1 VATIVRREDYF
12 DAALAILATN
22 DHAGLKQA
30 RLCSHLEVTTGS
42 FYNYF
47 ESWAQ
52 FKTEFLQ
59 HWLESQTL
67 QLAAAARLEGSMT
80 RRLRLLVEFACS
92 LPHSA
97 ESAIRGWSHSD
108 SGVHEVQSKV
118 DDLRYAVVAEAVTQY
133 LGSREEAERFA
144 RLALYTLVGYQQT
157 VPLQDVSSLR
167 WSLAYLL
174 GTLLPAEEA
183 AGLFPPD
190 SFPPNI
196 GTSGSEASNSE
207 TSNPEASDSEASNT
221 EASA

>member
-1 VATIVRREDYF
+1 MATTVRREDYF

-59 HWLESQTL
+59 HWLERQTL

-108 SGVHEVQSKV
+108 SGVHEVQSEV
-118 DDLRYAVVAEAVTQY
+118 DDLRYAVVAEAVAQY
-133 LGSREEAERFA
+133 LGSRDQAERFA

-196 GTSGSEASNSE
+196 GTSGFEVSNPE
-207 TSNPEASDSEASNT
+207 TSNPEASDSEAS
-221 EASA
+221 A

>member
-1 VATIVRREDYF
+1 MATIVRREDYF

-108 SGVHEVQSKV
+108 SGVHEVQSEV
-118 DDLRYAVVAEAVTQY
+118 DDLRYAVVAEAVAQY
-133 LGSREEAERFA
+133 LGSRRQAERFA

-157 VPLQDVSSLR
+157 VPLQDVNSLR

-183 AGLFPPD
+183 AGIFPPD
-190 SFPPNI
+190 SFPPNL
-196 GTSGSEASNSE
+196 GTSGSEVSNPD
-207 TSNPEASDSEASNT
+207 TSNPEASNT
-221 EASA
+221 EASNTKASA

>member
-1 VATIVRREDYF
+1 MATTVRREDYF

-108 SGVHEVQSKV
+108 SGVHEVQSEV
-118 DDLRYAVVAEAVTQY
+118 DDLRYAVVAEAVAQY
-133 LGSREEAERFA
+133 LGSRDQAERFA

-183 AGLFPPD
+183 TGLFPPD

-196 GTSGSEASNSE
+196 GTSGFEVSNPE
-207 TSNPEASDSEASNT
+207 TSNPEASDSEAS
-221 EASA
+221 A

>member
-1 VATIVRREDYF
+1 MATIVRREDYF

-59 HWLESQTL
+59 HWLDSQTL
-67 QLAAAARLEGSMT
+67 QHTAAARLEGSLP
-80 RRLRLLVEFACS
+80 RRLRLLIDLACG

-97 ESAIRGWSHSD
+97 ESALRGWSHSD

-118 DDLRYAVVAEAVTQY
+118 DELRYAVVAEAVAQY
-133 LGSREEAERFA
+133 IGSREEADRFA

-167 WSLAYLL
+167 WSLGYLL
-174 GTLLPAEEA
+174 RTLLPPDEA
-183 AGLFPPD
+183 DRLF
-190 SFPPNI
+190 S
-196 GTSGSEASNSE
+196 SNSV
-207 TSNPEASDSEASNT
+207 
-221 EASA
+221 

>member
-59 HWLESQTL
+59 HWLENQTL

-118 DDLRYAVVAEAVTQY
+118 DELRYAVVAEAVAQY
-133 LGSREEAERFA
+133 IGSREQAERFA
-144 RLALYTLVGYQQT
+144 RLALYALVGYQQT
-157 VPLQDVSSLR
+157 VPLQDVNSLR

-174 GTLLPAEEA
+174 GTLLPEEEA
-183 AGLFPPD
+183 AGLFPSD
-190 SFPPNI
+190 SFPPNA
-196 GTSGSEASNSE
+196 GTSGSEVSNPE
-207 TSNPEASDSEASNT
+207 TSNPEAST
-221 EASA
+221 

>member
-1 VATIVRREDYF
+1 MATTVRREDYF

-80 RRLRLLVEFACS
+80 RRLRLLVELACS

-108 SGVHEVQSKV
+108 SGVHEVQSEV
-118 DDLRYAVVAEAVTQY
+118 DDLRYAVVAEAVAQY
-133 LGSREEAERFA
+133 LGSRDQAERFA

-196 GTSGSEASNSE
+196 GTSGFEVSNPE
-207 TSNPEASDSEASNT
+207 TSNPEASDSEAS
-221 EASA
+221 A

>member
-1 VATIVRREDYF
+1 MATTVRREDYF

-67 QLAAAARLEGSMT
+67 QLTAAARLEGSMT

-108 SGVHEVQSKV
+108 SGVHEVQSEV
-118 DDLRYAVVAEAVTQY
+118 DDLRYAVVAEAVAQY
-133 LGSREEAERFA
+133 LGSRDQAERFA

-183 AGLFPPD
+183 TGLFPPD

-196 GTSGSEASNSE
+196 GTSGFEVSNPE
-207 TSNPEASDSEASNT
+207 TSNPEASDSEAS
-221 EASA
+221 A

>member
-1 VATIVRREDYF
+1 MATTVRREDYF

-97 ESAIRGWSHSD
+97 ESAIRGCRTATPASTRCRARSTTCGTRWWPKRWPSTSVRGTRP
-108 SGVHEVQSKV
+108 SGSRGWPCTRSWLPADRAAAGRELV
-118 DDLRYAVVAEAVTQY
+118 AVVP
-133 LGSREEAERFA
+133 
-144 RLALYTLVGYQQT
+144 RLSAGDAA
-157 VPLQDVSSLR
+157 PSGGGDRSLP
-167 WSLAYLL
+167 A
-174 GTLLPAEEA
+174 GFLPAEQRNLRVRGVEPRN
-183 AGLFPPD
+183 L
-190 SFPPNI
+190 
-196 GTSGSEASNSE
+196 E
-207 TSNPEASDSEASNT
+207 PEASDSEAS
-221 EASA
+221 A

>member
-1 VATIVRREDYF
+1 MATTVRREDYF

-108 SGVHEVQSKV
+108 SGVHEVQSEV
-118 DDLRYAVVAEAVTQY
+118 DDLRYAVVAEAVAQY
-133 LGSREEAERFA
+133 LGSRDQAERFA

-183 AGLFPPD
+183 TGLFPPD

-196 GTSGSEASNSE
+196 GTSGFAVSNPE
-207 TSNPEASDSEASNT
+207 TSNPEASDSEAS
-221 EASA
+221 A

>member
-1 VATIVRREDYF
+1 MATIVRREDYF

-118 DDLRYAVVAEAVTQY
+118 DDLRYAVVAEAVAQY
-133 LGSREEAERFA
+133 LGSRRQAERFA

-157 VPLQDVSSLR
+157 VPLQDVNSLR

-183 AGLFPPD
+183 AGIFPPD
-190 SFPPNI
+190 SFPPNL
-196 GTSGSEASNSE
+196 GTSGSEVSNPD
-207 TSNPEASDSEASNT
+207 TSNPEASNT
-221 EASA
+221 EASNTKASA

>member
-1 VATIVRREDYF
+1 MATIVRREDYF

-118 DDLRYAVVAEAVTQY
+118 DDLRYAVVAEAVAQY
-133 LGSREEAERFA
+133 LGSRGQAERFA

-157 VPLQDVSSLR
+157 VPLQDVNSLR

-183 AGLFPPD
+183 AGIFPPD
-190 SFPPNI
+190 SFPPNL
-196 GTSGSEASNSE
+196 GTSGSEVSNPD
-207 TSNPEASDSEASNT
+207 TSNPEASNT

>member
-1 VATIVRREDYF
+1 MATIVRREDYF

-118 DDLRYAVVAEAVTQY
+118 DELRYAVVAEAVAQY
-133 LGSREEAERFA
+133 IGSREQAERFA
-144 RLALYTLVGYQQT
+144 RLALYALVGYQQT
-157 VPLQDVSSLR
+157 VPLQDVNSLR

-174 GTLLPAEEA
+174 GTLLPEEEA
-183 AGLFPPD
+183 AGLFPSD
-190 SFPPNI
+190 SFPPNA
-196 GTSGSEASNSE
+196 GTSGSEVSNPA
-207 TSNPEASDSEASNT
+207 TSNPEAST
-221 EASA
+221 

>member
-1 VATIVRREDYF
+1 MATTVRREDYF

-67 QLAAAARLEGSMT
+67 QLTAAARLEGSMT

-108 SGVHEVQSKV
+108 SGVHEVQSEV
-118 DDLRYAVVAEAVTQY
+118 DDLRYAVVAEAVAQY
-133 LGSREEAERFA
+133 LGSRDQAERFA

-196 GTSGSEASNSE
+196 GTSGFEVSNPE
-207 TSNPEASDSEASNT
+207 TSNPEASDSEAS
-221 EASA
+221 A

>member
-1 VATIVRREDYF
+1 MATIVRREDYF

-59 HWLESQTL
+59 HWLENQTL

-118 DDLRYAVVAEAVTQY
+118 DELRYAVVAEAVAQY
-133 LGSREEAERFA
+133 IGSREQAERFA
-144 RLALYTLVGYQQT
+144 RLALYALVGYQQT
-157 VPLQDVSSLR
+157 VPLQDVNSLR

-174 GTLLPAEEA
+174 GTLLPEEEA
-183 AGLFPPD
+183 AGLFPSD
-190 SFPPNI
+190 SFPPNA
-196 GTSGSEASNSE
+196 GTSGSEVSNPE
-207 TSNPEASDSEASNT
+207 TSNPEAST
-221 EASA
+221 

>member
-1 VATIVRREDYF
+1 MATIVRREDYF

-108 SGVHEVQSKV
+108 SGVYEVQSKV
-118 DDLRYAVVAEAVTQY
+118 DDLRYAVVAEAVARY
-133 LGSREEAERFA
+133 LGSREQAERFA

-183 AGLFPPD
+183 KGLFPPD

-196 GTSGSEASNSE
+196 GTSGSEV
-207 TSNPEASDSEASNT
+207 SNPEVSDSEASNT

>member
-1 VATIVRREDYF
+1 MATIVRREDYF

-118 DDLRYAVVAEAVTQY
+118 DELRYAVVAEAVAQY
-133 LGSREEAERFA
+133 LGSRDQAERFA

-157 VPLQDVSSLR
+157 VPLQDVNSLR

-174 GTLLPAEEA
+174 GTLLPEEEA
-183 AGLFPPD
+183 AGLFPSD
-190 SFPPNI
+190 SFPPNA
-196 GTSGSEASNSE
+196 GTSGSEVSNPE
-207 TSNPEASDSEASNT
+207 TSNPEAST
-221 EASA
+221 

>member
-1 VATIVRREDYF
+1 MATIVRREDYF

-118 DDLRYAVVAEAVTQY
+118 DELRYAVVAEAVAQY
-133 LGSREEAERFA
+133 IGSREQAERFA
-144 RLALYTLVGYQQT
+144 RLALYALVGYQQT
-157 VPLQDVSSLR
+157 VPLQDVNSLR

-174 GTLLPAEEA
+174 GTLLPEEEA
-183 AGLFPPD
+183 AGLFPSD
-190 SFPPNI
+190 SFPPNA
-196 GTSGSEASNSE
+196 GTSGSEVSNPE
-207 TSNPEASDSEASNT
+207 TSNPEAST
-221 EASA
+221 

>member
-1 VATIVRREDYF
+1 MATTVRREDYF

-108 SGVHEVQSKV
+108 SGVHEVQSEV
-118 DDLRYAVVAEAVTQY
+118 DDLRYAVVAEAVAQY
-133 LGSREEAERFA
+133 LGSRDQAERFA

-183 AGLFPPD
+183 TGLFPPD
-190 SFPPNI
+190 SFPPNN
-196 GTSGSEASNSE
+196 GTSGFEVSNPE
-207 TSNPEASDSEASNT
+207 TSNPEASDSEAS
-221 EASA
+221 A

>member
-1 VATIVRREDYF
+1 MATTVRREDYF

-108 SGVHEVQSKV
+108 SGVHEVQSEV
-118 DDLRYAVVAEAVTQY
+118 DDLRYAVVAEAVAQY
-133 LGSREEAERFA
+133 LGSRDQAERFA

-183 AGLFPPD
+183 TGFFPPD

-196 GTSGSEASNSE
+196 GTSGFEVSNPE
-207 TSNPEASDSEASNT
+207 TSNPETSDSEAS
-221 EASA
+221 A

>member
-1 VATIVRREDYF
+1 MATTVRREDYF

-108 SGVHEVQSKV
+108 SGVHEVQSEV
-118 DDLRYAVVAEAVTQY
+118 DDLRYAVVAEAVAQY
-133 LGSREEAERFA
+133 LGSRDQAERFA

-174 GTLLPAEEA
+174 GTLLSAEEA
-183 AGLFPPD
+183 TGLFPPD

-196 GTSGSEASNSE
+196 GTSGFEVSNPE
-207 TSNPEASDSEASNT
+207 TSNPEASDSEAS
-221 EASA
+221 A

>member
-1 VATIVRREDYF
+1 MATTVRREDYF

-108 SGVHEVQSKV
+108 SGVHEVQSEV
-118 DDLRYAVVAEAVTQY
+118 DDLRYAVVAEAVAQY
-133 LGSREEAERFA
+133 LGSRDQAERFA

-183 AGLFPPD
+183 TGLFPPD

-196 GTSGSEASNSE
+196 GTSGFEVSNPE
-207 TSNPEASDSEASNT
+207 TSNPEASNSEAS
-221 EASA
+221 A

>member
-1 VATIVRREDYF
+1 MATIVRREDYF

-118 DDLRYAVVAEAVTQY
+118 DDLRYAVVAEAVAQY
-133 LGSREEAERFA
+133 LGSREQAERFA

-157 VPLQDVSSLR
+157 VPLQDVNSLR

-183 AGLFPPD
+183 ASIFPPD
-190 SFPPNI
+190 SFPPNL
-196 GTSGSEASNSE
+196 GTSGSEVSNPD
-207 TSNPEASDSEASNT
+207 TSNPEASNTEASNT

>member
-1 VATIVRREDYF
+1 MATIVRREDYF

-59 HWLESQTL
+59 HWLENQTL

-80 RRLRLLVEFACS
+80 RRLRLLVDFACS

-118 DDLRYAVVAEAVTQY
+118 DDLRYAVVAEAVAQY
-133 LGSREEAERFA
+133 LGSREQAERFA

-174 GTLLPAEEA
+174 GTLLPVEEA

-190 SFPPNI
+190 SFPPNA
-196 GTSGSEASNSE
+196 GTSGSEVSNPA
-207 TSNPEASDSEASNT
+207 TSNPEASASEAS
-221 EASA
+221 A